1 MIGPALGLIVIGLV
15 LIFFLPW
22 VGVPVALVG
31 LVLLVLFLVGF
42 GRRAATGRQP

>member
-1 MIGPALGLIVIGLV
+1 MIGPALGLIVLGIV

-31 LVLLVLFLVGF
+31 LVLLLLFLVGF